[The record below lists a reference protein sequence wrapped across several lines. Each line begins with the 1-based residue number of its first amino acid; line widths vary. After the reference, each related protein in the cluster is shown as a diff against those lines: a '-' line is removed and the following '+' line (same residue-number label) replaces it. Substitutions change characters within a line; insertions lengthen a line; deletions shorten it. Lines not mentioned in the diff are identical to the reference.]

1 MMDDDGIPVVSNTV
15 KTHLTLSCFPLT
27 ATMANINQ
35 YVYMIIIVV
44 ILITCDVILC
54 NIFTV

>member
-1 MMDDDGIPVVSNTV
+1 MMNSDGIPVVSNSV
-15 KTHLTLSCFPLT
+15 KSHLTLSSFPMT

-35 YVYMIIIVV
+35 YVVLVTVV
-44 ILITCDVILC
+44 IPIMCDV